1 MDLAQ
6 TYQTNIRSIYDRVLV
21 MYQRGQPFYETDVT
35 VPKLTPLPPP
45 TEVMNRAFYL
55 WTLKCIHQ
63 LQDVINALIKVYND
77 NGIIDYEVGDTPTIS
92 LWLPRRLKID
102 DFYTQQLAADFKQCN
117 DLLDQLNEYLQPFL
131 VE

>member
-55 WTLKCIHQ
+55 WTLQCIHQ
-63 LQDVINALIKVYND
+63 LQDVMNVLIKLYND
-77 NGIIDYEVGDTPTIS
+77 TGIIDYDIGDTPLLD

-102 DFYTQQLAADFKQCN
+102 DVYVSKLANDFKECN
-117 DLLDQLNEYLQPFL
+117 EVLDHLDQCLQPFL
-131 VE
+131 VN

>member
-6 TYQTNIRSIYDRVLV
+6 TYQTNIHSIYDRILV

-55 WTLKCIHQ
+55 WTLQCIQQ

-92 LWLPRRLKID
+92 LWLPRRLKTD
-102 DFYTQQLAADFKQCN
+102 DFYVQQLATDFKQCN
-117 DLLDQLNEYLQPFL
+117 DLLDQLDEYLQPFL

>member
-21 MYQRGQPFYETDVT
+21 MYQRGQPFNERDVT

-45 TEVMNRAFYL
+45 TEVMNRACYL
-55 WTLKCIHQ
+55 LTFECIGQ
-63 LQDVINALIKVYND
+63 LQDVINILIKLYND
-77 NGIIDYEVGDTPTIS
+77 TGIIDYDVGDTPLLD

-102 DFYTQQLAADFKQCN
+102 DVYVSKLANDFKECN
-117 DLLDQLNEYLQPFL
+117 EVLDHLDQYLQPFL
-131 VE
+131 VN

>member
-35 VPKLTPLPPP
+35 VPKLTPLPPT

-55 WTLKCIHQ
+55 WTLQCIRQ
-63 LQDVINALIKVYND
+63 LQGVINALIKVYND

-102 DFYTQQLAADFKQCN
+102 DFYVQQLAADFKQCN